1 MILVC
6 DAKAYLRKIELLDA
20 HITNKLN
27 DLFTLRTMVTKI
39 TSTISPVVASGTGNQ
54 DKLGDAI
61 AKIVDLQN
69 EINQQIDKFVDAKRE
84 VSAVLEKLQDPD
96 HVKVLHKRYIEY
108 KPWEQIACE
117 MNFTYLSLD
126 IDLLFNVS
134 RSDLL
139 NFSFS
144 FFAAGEDSVL
154 V

>member
-1 MILVC
+1 MC

-20 HITNKLN
+20 HINNKLN

-39 TSTISPVVASGTGNQ
+39 TATISPVVASGTGNQ

-96 HVKVLHKRYIEY
+96 HVRVLHKRYVEY

-117 MNFTYLSLD
+117 MNFTYRNVCYIHGKALQAVEA
-126 IDLLFNVS
+126 LL
-134 RSDLL
+134 
-139 NFSFS
+139 
-144 FFAAGEDSVL
+144 EDGKEQGAENACGTTL
-154 V
+154 